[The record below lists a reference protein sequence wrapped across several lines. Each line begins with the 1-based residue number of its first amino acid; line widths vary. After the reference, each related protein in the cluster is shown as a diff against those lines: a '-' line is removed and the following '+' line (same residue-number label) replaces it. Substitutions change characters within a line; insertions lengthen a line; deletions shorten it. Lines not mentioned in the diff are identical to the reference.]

1 MGTVEMLTMREA
13 ATILRM
19 RPDSIIR
26 IIKRGELPGRKVGKQ
41 WLVRR
46 SDVEALVALPEPQ
59 GQ

>member
-1 MGTVEMLTMREA
+1 MLGTVELLTTREA
-13 ATILRM
+13 AAILRM

-26 IIKRGELPGRKVGKQ
+26 IIKRGELVGRKVGKQ

-59 GQ
+59 G